1 MQITEAA
8 LLDYMNEAGIRVHE
22 AELPPGYWGYYDKE
36 QQLIVLQRGM
46 TGSQRLATMLHELA
60 HHSRG
65 DAGHQASAV
74 EDAINE
80 DVARY
85 LVDPA
90 QYAFWESELG
100 WSPGGIA
107 AALEL
112 PRWVIEA
119 YRRVLARSAC
129 TSSGS

>member
-1 MQITEAA
+1 MI
-8 LLDYMNEAGIRVHE
+8 DS
-22 AELPPGYWGYYDKE
+22 ELPAGMWGAYSLK
-36 QQLIVLQRGM
+36 QRTVWIQKGMPTKWRVAVL
-46 TGSQRLATMLHELA
+46 LHELE
-60 HHSRG
+60 HVRQKH
-65 DAGHQASAV
+65 DGHQPQAV

-80 DVARY
+80 EVARRI
-85 LVDPA
+85 VSPED
-90 QYAFWESELG
+90 YAFWESELG
-100 WSPGGIA
+100 WSTGGIA